1 MFKEGL
7 TKKALSLGTALTLSV
22 ACVLTSFSTSPAETK
37 AATIPGMSFL
47 SDEINN
53 GDNTTDVD
61 DNNNND
67 NNTTDVVT
75 GSAIKVTT
83 NFNKLGIVTKKT
95 GFVNVN
101 KGAGTKTKVV
111 GRLYKGYKVNIIGS
125 TNKSWLKVKSGRV
138 SGYVCKKYFAIGAKA
153 AKVANK
159 YGTAYVKVNKSA
171 KKVSLKKSKSSSAKT
186 LTSLKAGKSYKLV
199 KTYNNGWVKVKS
211 GKKTGFTDSLSSMTA
226 YYKFS
231 NALTLN
237 GVRARRYGSLK
248 GYQAS
253 VYAQRFVG
261 NRYVWGGTSLTH
273 GTDCSGFT
281 MSVYRKF
288 GYRIPRTSREQSTY
302 GKRVSFSNLRP
313 GDLLFYTHGTGR
325 VNHVA
330 VYIGSGRIVHASNP
344 RTGIK
349 ISKYNYSRPKCAR
362 RNVYKK

>member
-1 MFKEGL
+1 
-7 TKKALSLGTALTLSV
+7 
-22 ACVLTSFSTSPAETK
+22 
-37 AATIPGMSFL
+37 
-47 SDEINN
+47 
-53 GDNTTDVD
+53 
-61 DNNNND
+61 
-67 NNTTDVVT
+67 
-75 GSAIKVTT
+75 
-83 NFNKLGIVTKKT
+83 
-95 GFVNVN
+95 
-101 KGAGTKTKVV
+101 
-111 GRLYKGYKVNIIGS
+111 
-125 TNKSWLKVKSGRV
+125 
-138 SGYVCKKYFAIGAKA
+138 
-153 AKVANK
+153 
-159 YGTAYVKVNKSA
+159 
-171 KKVSLKKSKSSSAKT
+171 
-186 LTSLKAGKSYKLV
+186 
-199 KTYNNGWVKVKS
+199 
-211 GKKTGFTDSLSSMTA
+211 MTA

-330 VYIGSGRIVHASNP
+330 MYIGSGRIVHASNP

-362 RNVYKK
+362 RIVYKK